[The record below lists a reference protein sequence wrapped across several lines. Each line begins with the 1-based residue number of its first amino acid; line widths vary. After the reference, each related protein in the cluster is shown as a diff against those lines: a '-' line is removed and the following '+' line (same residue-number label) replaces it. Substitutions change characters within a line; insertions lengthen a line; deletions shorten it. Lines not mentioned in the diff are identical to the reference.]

1 MLTRRKRPRHQSRR
15 MEIHTIHLIK
25 ELLVVAVF
33 SAAQQSAIQVPRVSV
48 KGELND
54 ATGKARSLSPQVRYR
69 QMEIL
74 GPMRSS
80 RSNHRT

>member
-1 MLTRRKRPRHQSRR
+1 

-33 SAAQQSAIQVPRVSV
+33 SAAQQSVIQVPRVFV

-54 ATGKARSLSPQVRYR
+54 ETDKARSLNPQVRYR
-69 QMEIL
+69 
-74 GPMRSS
+74 
-80 RSNHRT
+80 

>member
-1 MLTRRKRPRHQSRR
+1 MLTRQKRPRHQSRR

-33 SAAQQSAIQVPRVSV
+33 SAAQQSVIQAPRAFV

-54 ATGKARSLSPQVRYR
+54 ETDKARSLNPQVRYR
-69 QMEIL
+69 QMAIL

>member
-1 MLTRRKRPRHQSRR
+1 MLTRQKRPKHQSRW

-33 SAAQQSAIQVPRVSV
+33 SAAQQSVIQVPRAFV
-48 KGELND
+48 KDVLND
-54 ATGKARSLSPQVRYR
+54 ETDKARSSNPRVRYR
-69 QMEIL
+69 QMVIL
-74 GPMRSS
+74 GPTRSS